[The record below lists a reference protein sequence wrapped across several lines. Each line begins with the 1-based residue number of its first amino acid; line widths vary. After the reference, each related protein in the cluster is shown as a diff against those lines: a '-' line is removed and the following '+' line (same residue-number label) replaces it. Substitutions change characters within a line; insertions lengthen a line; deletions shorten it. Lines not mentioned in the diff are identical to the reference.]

1 MLAVVALAG
10 MALNCAPDRTFG
22 AFDPPEFPQFG
33 AAVKEYTKLVDRL
46 DKDLGRLPD
55 RAEPEQINQHR
66 SALADAVRKTRAG
79 AKQGDIFIAGEQ
91 PAFRQILRSETAGRE
106 GAPARKAIKD
116 DNPKGNS
123 EGHPT
128 PPVALAVNGP
138 YPDGAPRSTVPP
150 TMLLRLPKLPEGVE
164 FRFVG
169 KALILYDARANLI
182 VDFIPNAL

>member
-1 MLAVVALAG
+1 MRRAWFIWLALTAVLPGASD
-10 MALNCAPDRTFG
+10 APKFT
-22 AFDPPEFPQFG
+22 EFK
-33 AAVKEYTKLVDRL
+33 AKVKDYVELVDRL
-46 DKDLGRLPD
+46 DKALGRLPD

-66 SALADAVRKTRAG
+66 RALADAIRKSRTG
-79 AKQGDIFIAGEQ
+79 ARQGDIFVAGEQ
-91 PAFRQILRSETAGRE
+91 PVFRAVLRSETAGRE
-106 GAPARKAIKD
+106 GAPARQIIKD
-116 DNPKGNS
+116 DNPKGNP

-128 PPVALAVNGP
+128 PPVALAVNGI

-150 TMLLRLPKLPEGVE
+150 TILLRLPKLPDGVE